1 MDETPEQRAIQEK
14 RKAVRA
20 LEKKAATKRAP
31 ARVTNALFSRGWLP
45 EPPRFADGDYSI
57 RRRLLRVVLS
67 LLLLLTV
74 GLPMWVIY
82 GLGSGSVAVLGNC
95 GPEGFIGQAGHF
107 AGGSAAT
114 LPTAAVIGA
123 ILVVGAAIAVWV
135 LRRTA
140 VVVFSFAW
148 LYLMAL
154 IVLAV
159 IASSIWGQR
168 HCVLY

>member
-20 LEKKAATKRAP
+20 LEEKAAGKRA
-31 ARVTNALFSRGWLP
+31 AATTTNALFSRERLP
-45 EPPRFADGDYSI
+45 EPQLADGDDSI
-57 RRRLLRVVLS
+57 RRRLPRLVLS
-67 LLLLLTV
+67 LLLLLIV

-82 GLGSGSVAVLGNC
+82 GLASGSVAILGNC
-95 GPEGFIGQAGHF
+95 GPGGFLRPNGPLR
-107 AGGSAAT
+107 GGSAAT

-123 ILVVGAAIAVWV
+123 ILVVAAAIAVWV

-140 VVVFSFAW
+140 MVVFTFAW
-148 LYLMAL
+148 LYVVAL
-154 IVLAV
+154 IVLAI
-159 IASSIWGQR
+159 IASSIWGHR

>member
-1 MDETPEQRAIQEK
+1 MDETPEQRAIQQK

-20 LEKKAATKRAP
+20 LEKKAAKKRDAST
-31 ARVTNALFSRGWLP
+31 TNALFSRARLP
-45 EPPRFADGDYSI
+45 EPPQFADGDYSI

-67 LLLLLTV
+67 LMLLLIV

-82 GLGSGSVAVLGNC
+82 GLAAGSDAILGNC
-95 GPEGFIGQAGHF
+95 GGDFFGPGGHY

-123 ILVVGAAIAVWV
+123 ILVAAAAIAVWV

-140 VVVFSFAW
+140 MVVFTFAW
-148 LYLMAL
+148 LYVVAL
-154 IVLAV
+154 IVLAI
-159 IASSIWGQR
+159 IASSIWGHR